1 MSIIDLKISR
11 NTKGEIEVP
20 ISEYQENDTQKDIRK
35 IVLKDFELAAQ
46 TMQKSYQEFNNKSL
60 LTRQNIDQ
68 KSFNS
73 LQDETE
79 TDPDLSWKSRA
90 VRPITRNKIVSI
102 SAHVLASVIFPNIF
116 AQNENQEEDK
126 EAARVM
132 RMLIEWVA
140 DNYDYAK
147 SLVYAVIAALVNPA
161 AIVHF
166 EFAEVYK
173 KAKEIQENGTWIT
186 KEVLD
191 EILSGFQFNTV
202 PLDELYI
209 ADIYIHDIQ
218 KQPYLIWRKAIDYD
232 TARLKYKDKDNF
244 KYVNPGI
251 QILYDEASAQFYK
264 QYDENL
270 EQRLVEEVIYYNRIE
285 DLELVYLN
293 GVLVTDSDEPN
304 KRKDKKY
311 PFSKLIYELIDEG
324 KFFYGKSLAF
334 KMAPDQEIIDQLY
347 QMVIDGSFLKLMP
360 PTAIY
365 GEEQFNS
372 SIVAPGAITIMKENS
387 KMEKI
392 DIGTDIN
399 TGLATI
405 NEVERSMNETSS
417 DPRQAGQGSSGKQ
430 TAFEVSRLEENA
442 RTMLGLFAKPIGWF
456 VKDLGELMVDSIL
469 QFMTVPEI
477 DDITGGLKY
486 KNFLLGGDDKS
497 KMIQFDETMTDEP
510 MTEEDSLM
518 ASYEILKE
526 QGGLKGK
533 KEISKVNPSVFR
545 KLKFLIRISPDNL
558 IPPSEAVKKALNLEL
573 YDRAVANPLSNQ
585 EEIYKTLLLGSYE
598 TTKNDPDKF
607 IQEQQTQMPQG
618 STGSPLSGLMGAQG
632 GNNKQM
638 SMRTS

>member
-1 MSIIDLKISR
+1 MSIVDLKISR

-20 ISEYQENDTQKDIRK
+20 LSEYQENDTQKDIRK
-35 IVLKDFELAAQ
+35 IVLKDFELATQ
-46 TMQKSYQEFNNKSL
+46 TMQKSYQEFNNKSV

-73 LQDETE
+73 FQEEADS
-79 TDPDLSWKSRA
+79 DPDRAWKSGA
-90 VRPITRNKIVSI
+90 VRPVTRNKIISI
-102 SAHVLASVIFPNIF
+102 SAHVLAAVIFPNIF

-173 KAKEIQENGTWIT
+173 KAKEIQEDGTWIT

-191 EILSGFQFNTV
+191 DILSGFQFNCV

-209 ADIYIHDIQ
+209 ADVYIHDIQ

-232 TARLKYKDKDNF
+232 TVRLKYKDKENF
-244 KYVNPGI
+244 KYVNPGL
-251 QILYDEASAQFYK
+251 QILYDEGSSQFYQ

-285 DLELVYLN
+285 DLELIYLN
-293 GVLVTDSDEPN
+293 GVLVTAPDEPN
-304 KRKDKKY
+304 KRQDKKY

-360 PTAIY
+360 PTAVY

-372 SIVAPGAITIMKENS
+372 SIVTPGAITVMNQGS

-392 DIGTDIN
+392 DVGTDIN
-399 TGLATI
+399 AGLATI
-405 NEVERSMNETSS
+405 NEVEKSMNETSS
-417 DPRQAGQGSSGKQ
+417 DPRQAGQGSAGQQ

-486 KNFLLGGDDKS
+486 KNFLLGGDEKS
-497 KMIQFDETMTDEP
+497 KSIQFDETMGE
-510 MTEEDSLM
+510 MTEEESLM
-518 ASYEILKE
+518 NSYEILKE

-573 YDRAVANPLSNQ
+573 YDRAVGNPLSNQ

-598 TTKNDPDKF
+598 ATKNDPDKF
-607 IQEQQTQMPQG
+607 VQEQQTQMPQG
-618 STGSPLSGLMGAQG
+618 GTGSPLSGLMGAKQG
-632 GNNKQM
+632 SGKEM
-638 SMRTS
+638 ALKTS

>member
-35 IVLKDFELAAQ
+35 IILKDFELAAQ

-218 KQPYLIWRKAIDYD
+218 KQPYLI
-232 TARLKYKDKDNF
+232 
-244 KYVNPGI
+244 
-251 QILYDEASAQFYK
+251 
-264 QYDENL
+264 
-270 EQRLVEEVIYYNRIE
+270 
-285 DLELVYLN
+285 
-293 GVLVTDSDEPN
+293 
-304 KRKDKKY
+304 
-311 PFSKLIYELIDEG
+311 
-324 KFFYGKSLAF
+324 
-334 KMAPDQEIIDQLY
+334 
-347 QMVIDGSFLKLMP
+347 
-360 PTAIY
+360 
-365 GEEQFNS
+365 
-372 SIVAPGAITIMKENS
+372 
-387 KMEKI
+387 
-392 DIGTDIN
+392 
-399 TGLATI
+399 
-405 NEVERSMNETSS
+405 
-417 DPRQAGQGSSGKQ
+417 
-430 TAFEVSRLEENA
+430 
-442 RTMLGLFAKPIGWF
+442 
-456 VKDLGELMVDSIL
+456 
-469 QFMTVPEI
+469 
-477 DDITGGLKY
+477 
-486 KNFLLGGDDKS
+486 
-497 KMIQFDETMTDEP
+497 
-510 MTEEDSLM
+510 
-518 ASYEILKE
+518 
-526 QGGLKGK
+526 
-533 KEISKVNPSVFR
+533 
-545 KLKFLIRISPDNL
+545 
-558 IPPSEAVKKALNLEL
+558 
-573 YDRAVANPLSNQ
+573 
-585 EEIYKTLLLGSYE
+585 
-598 TTKNDPDKF
+598 
-607 IQEQQTQMPQG
+607 
-618 STGSPLSGLMGAQG
+618 
-632 GNNKQM
+632 
-638 SMRTS
+638 

>member
-20 ISEYQENDTQKDIRK
+20 TSDYQENDIQKDIRK
-35 IVLKDFELAAQ
+35 IVLKDFELSTQ
-46 TMQKSYQEFNNKSL
+46 TMQKPYQEFNNKSL

-73 LQDETE
+73 FQEE
-79 TDPDLSWKSRA
+79 ADPDPDRAWKSGA
-90 VRPITRNKIVSI
+90 VRPVTRNKIVSI
-102 SAHVLASVIFPNIF
+102 AAHVLAAVIFPNIF

-166 EFAEVYK
+166 EFAEIYK
-173 KAKEIQENGTWIT
+173 KTKEIQEDGGWIT

-191 EILSGFQFNTV
+191 EILSGFQFNCV

-209 ADIYIHDIQ
+209 ADVYVHDIQ

-244 KYVNPGI
+244 KYVNPGM
-251 QILYDEASAQFYK
+251 QIMYDEGSAQFYK

-270 EQRLVEEVIYYNRIE
+270 GQRLVEEVIYYNRIE

-293 GVLVTDSDEPN
+293 GVLVTKPDEPN
-304 KRKDKKY
+304 KRQDKKY

-334 KMAPDQEIIDQLY
+334 KMAPDQEIIDKLY

-360 PTAIY
+360 PTAVF

-372 SIVAPGAITIMKENS
+372 SIVTPGAITVMKQNS

-392 DIGTDIN
+392 DVGTDIN
-399 TGLATI
+399 AGLATI
-405 NEVERSMNETSS
+405 NEVEKSMNETSS
-417 DPRQAGQGSSGKQ
+417 DPRQAGQGSSGQQ

-497 KMIQFDETMTDEP
+497 KSIQFDENMGE
-510 MTEEDSLM
+510 MTEEESLM
-518 ASYEILKE
+518 NSYEILKE

-573 YDRAVANPLSNQ
+573 YDRAVSNPLSNQ

-598 TTKNDPDKF
+598 ATKNDPDKF
-607 IQEQQTQMPQG
+607 VQEQQTQMPQG
-618 STGSPLSGLMGAQG
+618 KTGSPLSGLMGA
-632 GNNKQM
+632 NKGSGKEM
-638 SMRTS
+638 NIRTS